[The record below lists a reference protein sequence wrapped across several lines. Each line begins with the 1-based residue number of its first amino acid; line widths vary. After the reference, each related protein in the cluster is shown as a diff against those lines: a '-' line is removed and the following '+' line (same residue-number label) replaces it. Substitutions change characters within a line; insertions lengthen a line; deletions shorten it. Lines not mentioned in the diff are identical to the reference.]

1 MSTEKTENE
10 KKKSVAKEILNTLL
24 YLATVFIL
32 TLLFITF
39 VAQRTKVIGSSM
51 NPTVYDTE
59 SLILE
64 KVSYRFHDPERF
76 DIVVF
81 PFKHGNKQNF
91 IKRVIGLP
99 GEKVRIDDEGNIYIN
114 GEILE
119 ENYGAEV
126 IEDPGMARE
135 EITIPEGEFFV
146 LGDNRNNSMDSRE
159 EAVGL
164 IKKSDI
170 MGRAVFRIFP
180 LTKFGGIK

>member
-1 MSTEKTENE
+1 M
-10 KKKSVAKEILNTLL
+10 KKVAKEIFDTVI
-24 YLATVFIL
+24 YLGVVFLL

-39 VAQRTKVIGSSM
+39 VAQRTRVIGSSM
-51 NPTVYDTE
+51 NPTVYDSE

-81 PFKHGNKQNF
+81 PYQHGDKQNF

-99 GEKVRIDDEGNIYIN
+99 GEKVRIDYDGNIYIN

-119 ENYGAEV
+119 EDYGAEA
-126 IEDPGMARE
+126 IEDPGLAANE
-135 EITIPEGEFFV
+135 FTVPEGEFFV
-146 LGDNRNNSMDSRE
+146 LGDNRNHSMDSRE
-159 EAVGL
+159 VSVGT
-164 IKKSDI
+164 IKKKQI
-170 MGRAVFRIFP
+170 LGRAVLRIFP

>member
-1 MSTEKTENE
+1 M
-10 KKKSVAKEILNTLL
+10 KKVAKEIFDTVI
-24 YLATVFIL
+24 YLGVVFLL

-39 VAQRTKVIGSSM
+39 VAQRTRVIGSSM
-51 NPTVYDTE
+51 NPTVYDSE

-81 PFKHGNKQNF
+81 PYQHGDKQNF

-99 GEKVRIDDEGNIYIN
+99 GEKVRIDYDGNIYIN

-119 ENYGAEV
+119 EDYGAEV
-126 IEDPGMARE
+126 IEDPGLAVNE
-135 EITIPEGEFFV
+135 FTVPEGEFFV
-146 LGDNRNNSMDSRE
+146 LGDNRNHSMDSRE
-159 EAVGL
+159 VSVGT
-164 IKKSDI
+164 IKKKQI
-170 MGRAVFRIFP
+170 LGRAVLRIFP

>member
-1 MSTEKTENE
+1 MSKES
-10 KKKSVAKEILNTLL
+10 KKSIAREILDTLI
-24 YLATVFIL
+24 YLAVVFVL

-39 VAQRTKVIGSSM
+39 VAQRTQVIGSSM
-51 NPTVYDTE
+51 NPTVYDSE

-64 KVSYRFHDPERF
+64 KVSYRFHDPKRF

-81 PFKHGNKQNF
+81 PYEHGNKQNF

-99 GEKVRIDDEGNIYIN
+99 GEKVRIDYDGNIYIN

-126 IEDPGMARE
+126 IQDPQRAAE
-135 EITIPEGEFFV
+135 EITVPEGEFFV
-146 LGDNRNNSMDSRE
+146 LGDNRNHSMDSRDE
-159 EAVGL
+159 SVGT
-164 IKKSDI
+164 IKKSRI

-180 LTKFGGIK
+180 LNKFGGIK